1 MSRPD
6 YSLLACRSDGSC
18 VCAIACGPDYP
29 TLRRR
34 LLAERALSPEL
45 RLLIL
50 PTARIKI
57 GA

>member
-1 MSRPD
+1 MTRPS
-6 YSLLACRSDGSC
+6 YTLLAHRRDGST
-18 VCAIACGPDYP
+18 VCALACCEDYP
-29 TLRRR
+29 LLRRR

-50 PTARIKI
+50 PTAHIKQ

>member
-1 MSRPD
+1 MTRPTYTLLAHRPD
-6 YSLLACRSDGSC
+6 GTC

-34 LLAERALSPEL
+34 LLAERQLTPY

-50 PTARIKI
+50 PTAHIK

>member
-1 MSRPD
+1 MTRPD
-6 YSLLACRSDGSC
+6 YTLLAHRPDGTC

-34 LLAERALSPEL
+34 LLAERRLDTSV

-50 PTARIKI
+50 PTAHIK

>member
-1 MSRPD
+1 MTRPTYTLVAHRPD
-6 YSLLACRSDGSC
+6 GSTVCALAC
-18 VCAIACGPDYP
+18 CADYP

-34 LLAERALSPEL
+34 LLAECAACLPL

-50 PTARIKI
+50 PTAHIKI